1 MGFGENVAKVKRGS
15 VDRIS
20 ELPDFILHNILLILD
35 TKEAGRA
42 SVLSK
47 RWYIAWASI
56 PVLFFHP
63 LYFKVDE
70 DIGDNDENE
79 YGRLQR
85 FVEFIDNTM
94 RRYFMFE
101 YRIRKMYLEIT
112 IDDEKLETMVDRWID
127 IAVLNQVEELEFEV
141 NGEIEYEPPGS
152 LFIAKSLSVL
162 KCRNIVLPY
171 YEILELVSLKHFSL
185 EPMSVDENM
194 LQRIISSCPLIEL
207 EITHEY
213 LREVSLPWTRKVD
226 GGVEGCGSEIV
237 QSKFQTHPL
246 QKFVFSSLCVDLPWP
261 WKMNVAALKNLT
273 KLEFSCANIT
283 DEAVSKLAN
292 GLIALESLRLDSCLR
307 LKYVEISSIS
317 LKELQISDCP
327 DFLKVESVDS
337 DSLELMNVTIDAP
350 NLVSFSY
357 HCELETSLSL
367 IRVPDLCNAKFY
379 PMVTESLTTEWFVEL
394 KMFLMETKV
403 FKSLKMDLCNSHQI
417 EVEHDQLINA
427 GTGLPCKLRQFT
439 LCGISDSTPTESSLV
454 AFLDALFWCCHPDV
468 LSIRTGLENSA
479 SKLILSILKEK
490 VQCWKHP
497 LKSIEVEC
505 VESPRLLSYSPQL
518 EIRLRLS
525 W

>member
-70 DIGDNDENE
+70 DIGDNDESE

-85 FVEFIDNTM
+85 YVEFIDNTM

-171 YEILELVSLKHFSL
+171 YEILELVSLKHLSL
-185 EPMSVDENM
+185 EPFSVDKKM

-207 EITHEY
+207 DIKHEY
-213 LREVSLPWTRKVD
+213 LDEVSLPWARKVD
-226 GGVEGCGSEIV
+226 GGVEGCGSGIV
-237 QSKFQTHPL
+237 QSNLQTHSL
-246 QKFVFSSLCVDLPWP
+246 QKFVYSSLGVDLSWP
-261 WKMNVAALKNLT
+261 WNMNVAALRNLR
-273 KLEFSCANIT
+273 KLEFSCTNIT
-283 DEAVSKLAN
+283 DDAVSEMTY
-292 GLIALESLRLDSCLR
+292 GLIALESLTLRSCSR
-307 LKYVEISSIS
+307 LKYVKISSIS
-317 LKELQISDCP
+317 LKELQISACP
-327 DFLKVESVDS
+327 DFWNVESPDS
-337 DSLELMNVTIDAP
+337 VTVDAP
-350 NLVSFSY
+350 KLVNFSY
-357 HCELETSLSL
+357 HCNLETSLLL
-367 IRVPDLCNAKFY
+367 IRVADQCNAKFY
-379 PMVTESLTTEWFVEL
+379 PMVTDSLTTEWFVEL

-417 EVEHDQLINA
+417 EVEHDQLMNA
-427 GTGLPCKLRQFT
+427 GTGLPCKLRLLT
-439 LCGISDSTPTESSLV
+439 LCGISDRTLTESSLV

-468 LSIRTGLENSA
+468 LRISTNVETSA
-479 SKLILSILKEK
+479 SKLILSVLMEK
-490 VQCWKHP
+490 VQCWKDP
-497 LKSIEVEC
+497 LESIEVEC
-505 VESPRLLSYSPQL
+505 IESIKLFSYVTQL
-518 EIRLRLS
+518 EIRIKLS
-525 W
+525 WE